1 MARYNLP
8 APTVNLRTVRT
19 TGPALTHEGGQ
30 GFARDP
36 ASELLMLAV
45 NYMAG
50 ESTFYESAI
59 QRDDR
64 FARLVREVAV
74 SDPDWIAG
82 FLPWLRTGGNLR
94 TASIVAGAEA
104 AKAWLDAGRPGGR
117 TLIASVIDR
126 PDEPGEFLAYWAS
139 RYGLA
144 GKTPDKN
151 GRMPAPRLPMPVK
164 RGVGDAA
171 LRIWAEYGLLKYD
184 TPSHG
189 WRFGDVLELTHPG
202 RPEWKDR
209 PQHWQR
215 DLFEHAID
223 RRHNRSTPPPDW
235 PAGQEWPPTTLAMI
249 RYNGEL
255 RELLGEDPTLAL
267 DTQRLKDAG
276 MTWEDALSLVGSKVD
291 KRQLWEA
298 LIPVMGYMAL
308 LRNLRNFDE
317 AGVSDRVAGQVLDR
331 LTDPGQVARSRQ
343 FPYRYLA
350 AYEQAPSQ
358 RWGHGLDLAL
368 QTSLANLPALPGRS
382 AVLIDTS
389 ASMEDPLSAK
399 SKMSRVKAAAVFG
412 VALALRNEAELYGFA
427 SGVFRHKIPKG
438 ASLLRE
444 ITRFVGRVGEVGH
457 GTEIAA
463 SLRQVYN
470 GQDRVFVITD
480 MQTFHD
486 RTGDTTSAV
495 PREVPF
501 YGFNLGGYKVTAID
515 AGTPNRTELGGLGDS
530 MFKIIPLIE
539 SGARGELP
547 WA

>member
-1 MARYNLP
+1 MARYNTP
-8 APTVNLRTVRT
+8 VAAPLRTVRT

-45 NYMAG
+45 NHMAA
-50 ESTFYESAI
+50 EDTFYESAI
-59 QRDDR
+59 ERDDR
-64 FARLVREVAV
+64 FTRLVREVAV

-94 TASIVAGAEA
+94 TASIVAAAEA
-104 AKAWLDAGRPGGR
+104 AKAWLDVGRPGGR
-117 TLIASVIDR
+117 TLISSVIDR

-171 LRIWAEYGLLKYD
+171 LRIFREYGLLKYD

-202 RPEWKDR
+202 RPEWRDR

-215 DLFEHAID
+215 DLFRYAID
-223 RRHNRSTPPPDW
+223 RRHNRADPPPD
-235 PAGQEWPPTTLAMI
+235 TLAMI
-249 RYNGEL
+249 RANGEL

-291 KRQLWEA
+291 KARLWEA

-308 LRNLRNFDE
+308 LRNLRNFDQ
-317 AGVSDRVAGQVLDR
+317 AGVSDQIAGQVVAR

-350 AYEQAPSQ
+350 AYEQAPSN
-358 RWGHGLDLAL
+358 RWGHALDLAL
-368 QTSLANLPALPGRS
+368 QSSLANLPVFGGRTL
-382 AVLIDTS
+382 VLLDTS
-389 ASMEDPLSAK
+389 ASMEQSMSGKSA
-399 SKMSRVKAAAVFG
+399 MSRVKAGAVFA
-412 VALALRNEAELYGFA
+412 VALALANRAELVMFA
-427 SGVFRHKIPKG
+427 TTTRRVKVPEG
-438 ASLLRE
+438 ASLLKE
-444 ITRFVGRVGEVGH
+444 ITRLVGRVGEVGH
-457 GTEIAA
+457 GTELAA
-463 SLRQVYN
+463 AVRTSYR
-470 GQDRVFVITD
+470 GHDRVFVISD
-480 MQTFHD
+480 MEGFHD
-486 RTGDTTSAV
+486 PLGSADTAV
-495 PREVPF
+495 PDRVPV
-501 YGFNLGGYKVTAID
+501 YAVNVGGYATTAIA
-515 AGTPNRTELGGLGDS
+515 AGRPNRTEIGGLGDS
-530 MFKIIPLIE
+530 MFKIIPLLE
-539 SGARGELP
+539 AGARGELP
-547 WA
+547 WK